1 LERQKEL
8 KENEVTF
15 NQLVRENHQ
24 RIYSLLRKM
33 VRSHEE
39 ADDLTQETFIKV
51 YKNLSK
57 FRNQSQPGTW
67 IYRIAVNTAIN
78 YLRREKLHQF
88 LSLES
93 AYSVREEVLNY
104 PSKESREI
112 LKCAVGKL
120 PPRQQVAVMLR
131 IYQELSFREIAVIME
146 CTENAAK
153 VNYSHAVNN
162 LRVSLRKAG
171 VNFES
176 M

>member
-1 LERQKEL
+1 MEHPKEL

-24 RIYSLLRKM
+24 KIYSLLRKM

-39 ADDLTQETFIKV
+39 ADDLMQETFLKV

-57 FRNQSQPGTW
+57 FRYQSQPGTW

-88 LSLES
+88 LNLES
-93 AYSVREEVLNY
+93 AYSIREEVPNS
-104 PSKESREI
+104 PSEELREI
-112 LKCAVGKL
+112 LRRAVGKL
-120 PPRQQVAVMLR
+120 PPRQQVTVMLR
-131 IYQELSFREIAVIME
+131 IYQELSFKEIAAIME

-153 VNYSHAVNN
+153 VNFSHAVNN
-162 LRVSLRKAG
+162 LRILLNKVG

-176 M
+176 L

>member
-1 LERQKEL
+1 MGRQKEF

-15 NQLVRENHQ
+15 NLLVRENHQ
-24 RIYSLLRKM
+24 KIYCLLRKM

-39 ADDLTQETFIKV
+39 ADDLTQETFLKV

-93 AYSVREEVLNY
+93 ANSVREEMSNH
-104 PSKESREI
+104 PSEESREI
-112 LKCAVGKL
+112 LRRAVGKL

-131 IYQELSFREIAVIME
+131 IYQELSFREIAAIME

-153 VNYSHAVNN
+153 VNFSHAVNN
-162 LRVSLRKAG
+162 LRLSLRKAG